1 MRELGVQERGAPGL
15 VSEQYCWPLN
25 SPSPPSAGKETGW
38 RKTGGGLKHPAP
50 RAEVGP
56 QTLEPPHPRDREWG
70 THTPGAGCRR
80 GFAPASPHTCTR
92 RAGRGPPVGE
102 TGRHMGQ
109 EKPWGSPDLAA
120 WLWEQRSGG
129 SGILHPASRPL
140 HPLRCPAPQCPPQ
153 WPPGAQDSSSLL
165 GSFPAIPSFPAFP
178 KAHCSISTWA
188 VMSALSEPNPGFI
201 FPFPGGSWV
210 KNPLTGDMSSIP
222 GSGNSSGGGNGNLR

>member
-1 MRELGVQERGAPGL
+1 MIWRLGCESWGSRRGALQAWSLSSTAG
-15 VSEQYCWPLN
+15 
-25 SPSPPSAGKETGW
+25 PSTVHLHPPQGRKQAGE
-38 RKTGGGLKHPAP
+38 RRGGLKHPAP

-140 HPLRCPAPQCPPQ
+140 HPLRCLLPNAPHSGPQ
-153 WPPGAQDSSSLL
+153 GLRTAHLSLDTFQLYQVFPLSLKLIVLSPL
-165 GSFPAIPSFPAFP
+165 G
-178 KAHCSISTWA
+178 
-188 VMSALSEPNPGFI
+188 L
-201 FPFPGGSWV
+201 
-210 KNPLTGDMSSIP
+210 
-222 GSGNSSGGGNGNLR
+222 